1 MGQAQAP
8 FHLHKRSLRT
18 SGFVLHII
26 NCNTRLTGR
35 SNVSNVTASL
45 QLQAFYKSSSINKG
59 HSCLLTFADLRDCGK
74 RYCVELLDSFM
85 HYSCFLKNFR
95 QPGLFSANSS
105 DA

>member
-18 SGFVLHII
+18 SSFVLHII

-35 SNVSNVTASL
+35 SNVSNVTALL
-45 QLQAFYKSSSINKG
+45 QWQVFYKSSSINKG
-59 HSCLLTFADLRDCGK
+59 HSCLLTFAVRDCGK

-85 HYSCFLKNFR
+85 HIQSYSCVLKNFR
-95 QPGLFSANSS
+95 PGSLLC
-105 DA
+105 